1 MTTSCQKLFVC
12 LMAFGALTR
21 IELPAA
27 ADDQSPPDIRVGIIG
42 LDTSHVIY
50 FTRLL
55 NAEDSPPE
63 LAGCR
68 VVAAYPKG
76 SPDIESSVSRV
87 PKYTQEVQAMG
98 VEIVG
103 SIAELLPRVDAVL
116 LETNDGRP
124 HLRQALPVLKAGKRM
139 FIDKP
144 MAGSLVDVIA
154 IFEAAKHYGVPI
166 FSTSALRFGKG
177 TLAARRGSIGP
188 IVGCDTY
195 SSCSLE
201 PTHPDFFWYG
211 IHGVEA
217 LFTVMGTGCQSVSRT
232 HTAGEDL
239 AVGVWEGGRIGTYRG
254 MRVGKTTYGGIAFG
268 TTGMLEVGIYDGYEP
283 LVVAIVDFFRN
294 GDPPTTAEE
303 TIEIFAFMEA
313 ADLSKERDGTPVK
326 IADLIA
332 EAKLKAAKKRDW

>member
-1 MTTSCQKLFVC
+1 MTALCRRLTVFLIAV
-12 LMAFGALTR
+12 GALTQ
-21 IELPAA
+21 LVMPAVG
-27 ADDQSPPDIRVGIIG
+27 DDQPPPMIRVGIIG
-42 LDTSHVIY
+42 LDTSHVIH

-55 NAEDSPPE
+55 NAEDPPPE

-144 MAGSLVDVIA
+144 MAASLVDVIA

-177 TLAARRGSIGP
+177 TLAAHQGSIGP

-217 LFTVMGTGCQSVSRT
+217 LFAVMGTGCQSVSRT
-232 HTAGEDL
+232 HTVGEDL

-254 MRVGKTTYGGIAFG
+254 MRIGKWTYGGIAFG

-283 LVVAIVDFFRN
+283 LVVAIVDFFRH
-294 GDPPTTAEE
+294 GVPPTTAEE

-332 EAKLKAAKKRDW
+332 EARVKAARKRDW

>member
-1 MTTSCQKLFVC
+1 MTALCRRLTVFLIAV
-12 LMAFGALTR
+12 GALTQ
-21 IELPAA
+21 LVMPAVG
-27 ADDQSPPDIRVGIIG
+27 DDQPPPMIRVGIIG
-42 LDTSHVIY
+42 LDTSHVIH

-55 NAEDSPPE
+55 NAEDPPPE

-98 VEIVG
+98 VEIVD

-124 HLRQALPVLKAGKRM
+124 HFRQALPVLKAGKRM

-144 MAGSLVDVIA
+144 MAASLVDVIA
-154 IFEAAKHYGVPI
+154 IFEAAKHYGVPV
-166 FSTSALRFGKG
+166 FSTSALRYGKG
-177 TLAARRGSIGP
+177 TLAAHQGSIGP
-188 IVGCDTY
+188 IVGCDTHC
-195 SSCSLE
+195 SCALE

-217 LFTVMGTGCQSVSRT
+217 LFTVMGTGCKSVSRT
-232 HTAGEDL
+232 HTAGEDF
-239 AVGVWEGGRIGTYRG
+239 AVGVWEGGRIGSFRG
-254 MRVGKTTYGGIAFG
+254 MRVGNSTYGGIAFG
-268 TTGMLEVGIYDGYEP
+268 TTGTLEVGAYDGYEP
-283 LVVAIVDFFRN
+283 LVVGIVDFFRH
-294 GDPPTTAEE
+294 GVPPTTAEE

-332 EAKLKAAKKRDW
+332 EARVKAARKRDW

>member
-1 MTTSCQKLFVC
+1 MTAPCQKLFVC
-12 LMAFGALTR
+12 LMAFGVLTR

-42 LDTSHVIY
+42 LDTSHVIH
-50 FTRLL
+50 FTRIL
-55 NAEDSPPE
+55 NAEDPPPE

-87 PKYTQEVQAMG
+87 PKYTQEVQEMG

-124 HLRQALPVLKAGKRM
+124 HLGQALPVLKAGKRM

-144 MAGSLVDVIA
+144 MAASLVDVIA
-154 IFEAAKHYGVPI
+154 IFAAAKHYGVPV
-166 FSTSALRFGKG
+166 FSTSALRYGEG
-177 TLAARRGSIGP
+177 TLAAHQGSIGP
-188 IVGCDTY
+188 ILGCDTY

-211 IHGVEA
+211 VHGVEA

-232 HTAGEDL
+232 HTAGEDV

-268 TTGMLEVGIYDGYEP
+268 TTGNLVVGTYGGYEP
-283 LVVAIVDFFRN
+283 LVVDIVHFFRG
-294 GDPPTTAEE
+294 GDPATTYHE

-313 ADLSKERDGTPVK
+313 ADLSKERNGTPVK
-326 IADLIA
+326 IADLIT
-332 EAKLKAAKKRDW
+332 EARLKAAKKRDW